1 MSPTPAFLTCTDL
14 SFAWPDGT
22 PVLDDFQL
30 TVGPGRT
37 GLIGVN
43 GCGKSTLLKLFAG
56 QLQPAEGRLSVAGTV
71 GHLPQ
76 DVTLDVALRVDEVLG
91 IHETRT
97 ALHAIEAGQ
106 ATEENFTAVGDDWDV
121 EERALATLDQLGLG
135 RIGLDRTVGEL
146 SGGECVLLRL
156 AALLLARPDVLLLDE
171 PTNNLDLRARRRLYA
186 AVESWSGVMVLV
198 SHDRELLE
206 RVDQI
211 ADLRDGE
218 VRWYGGNFTEYEEL
232 LAAEQ
237 EAAERMVRVA
247 EADVQR
253 QKRELSE
260 AQMKLAR
267 RKRYGQKMY
276 DTKREPK
283 IIMNARKRAAQES
296 AGKHH
301 IMHAE
306 KLAGAR
312 ERLDQAAEAVRD
324 DDEIRIKLPATQVP
338 PGRRV
343 LTLSDVRLVHGASVP
358 GEWELRGPER
368 IALVGGNGSGKTTLL
383 RTIAGQ
389 VAPVSGEALTHVPT
403 RFLPQRLDAEVLDD
417 ERSVVENVARFA
429 PHATNNLIRARL
441 AHFLFRGAR
450 ADRPAGTLSGG
461 ERFRAALAAL
471 LLAEPAPQLLMLDEP
486 TNNLDLASVRQL
498 TDALASYEGALLVA
512 SHDVPFLE
520 SIGITRWLLLD
531 GALRPTT
538 AEEVRESLW
547 HT

>member
-1 MSPTPAFLTCTDL
+1 MSNAPTFITCSAL
-14 SFAWPDGT
+14 SFDWPDGT
-22 PVLDDFQL
+22 PVFDGFQL

-37 GLIGVN
+37 GLIGLN
-43 GCGKSTLLKLFAG
+43 GCGKSTLLKLIAG
-56 QLQPAEGRLSVAGTV
+56 ELAPTEGHSSVAGTV
-71 GHLPQ
+71 GYLPQ
-76 DVTLDVALRVDEVLG
+76 DVTLDTGLRVDEALG
-91 IHETRT
+91 IHTARA
-97 ALHAIEAGQ
+97 ALHAIEAGE
-106 ATEENFTAVGDDWDV
+106 ATEANFTAVGDDWDV
-121 EERALATLDQLGLG
+121 EERALATLDQLGLA

-146 SGGECVLLRL
+146 SGGESVLLRL

-171 PTNNLDLRARRRLYA
+171 PTNNLDLRARNRLYA
-186 AVESWSGVMVLV
+186 AVESWSGVMLLV

-218 VRWYGGNFTEYEEL
+218 VRWYGGNFTDYRDM

-237 EAAERMVRVA
+237 ESAERMVRVA

-253 QKRELSE
+253 QKRELAD
-260 AQMKLAR
+260 AQVKLAR

-276 DTKREPK
+276 DNKREPK
-283 IIMNARKRAAQES
+283 IVMGARKRAAQES
-296 AGKHH
+296 AGKHR
-301 IMHAE
+301 IMHTE
-306 KLAGAR
+306 KLVQAK
-312 ERLDQAAEAVRD
+312 ERLDQAVEAVRD
-324 DDEIRIKLPATQVP
+324 DDEIRIQLPATQVP
-338 PGRRV
+338 PGRQV
-343 LTLSDVRLVHGASVP
+343 LTLSDLRLAHGAAVP

-368 IALVGGNGSGKTTLL
+368 IALVGRNGSGKTTLL

-389 VAPVSGEALTHVPT
+389 LPPASGAVVAHVTT
-403 RFLPQRLDAEVLDD
+403 RFLPQRLDVLD
-417 ERSVVENVARFA
+417 ESRSVVENVARFA
-429 PHATNNLIRARL
+429 PQATNNLIRARL

-486 TNNLDLASVRQL
+486 TNNLDLSSVRQL
-498 TDALASYEGALLVA
+498 TDALESYEGALLVA

-531 GALRPTT
+531 GELRPTT
-538 AEEVRESLW
+538 AEEVRERLCSSD
-547 HT
+547 